1 MTQGATGVF
10 SPAADSLR
18 TCLLTVARLPV
29 ELQKDLELGT
39 EGTLMSKI
47 DWVFLQARHGGRH

>member
-1 MTQGATGVF
+1 MTQGAAGGF
-10 SPAADSLR
+10 SPATDSLR

-39 EGTLMSKI
+39 EGTLMSEI